1 MPWVLLAVASL
12 FEVLFTFSLKYA
24 EGFTRLVP
32 SLFTVATG
40 LVSLVFLSLAMRT
53 LPMSIAYPAWAAVGM
68 LGTVVLGATL
78 FNEPLTTL
86 KMLSVGAILIGIV
99 GLKLQAA

>member
-32 SLFTVATG
+32 SLLTVATG
-40 LVSLVFLSLAMRT
+40 LVSLIFLSLAMRT

-78 FNEPLTTL
+78 FNEPLTL
-86 KMLSVGAILIGIV
+86 FKLLSVGAILVGIV